1 MKHPYSIYRKMFA
14 QNKTLD
20 EIFDLYAFRVIV
32 DDIPECYNVLG
43 CIHDMFKPVLGR
55 FKDYIGTPKPN
66 MYQSLHT
73 TVIGR
78 EGIPFEVQIRTWQMH
93 QTAEYGIAA
102 HWKYKQGMANKKLGS
117 EQDLSGCAS
126 CWRASRTPTRRS
138 LSAP

>member
-1 MKHPYSIYRKMFA
+1 MYGRVKHTYSIYRKMFA

-78 EGIPFEVQIRTWQMH
+78 EGIPFEGVP
-93 QTAEYGIAA
+93 AA
-102 HWKYKQGMANKKLGS
+102 F
-117 EQDLSGCAS
+117 
-126 CWRASRTPTRRS
+126 P
-138 LSAP
+138 APCGRVRDT